1 MNADAIRH
9 FYNYH
14 FAFNRFIWDNYILP
28 LTPEQFNRPSAYSKG
43 SVRDQLVHIME
54 ADDVWFSGLANTD
67 FPEDFPPAAA
77 DDRPA
82 IRAHWDAV
90 ETKMRAYLDALTDEM
105 LGEKP
110 IREPEEDQVLFAWQ
124 VLLHVANHGTDH
136 RAQLLREL
144 HDLGVETTSQ
154 DYIFYVYETL

>member
-1 MNADAIRH
+1 M
-9 FYNYH
+9 
-14 FAFNRFIWDNYILP
+14 
-28 LTPEQFNRPSAYSKG
+28 
-43 SVRDQLVHIME
+43 RDQLVHIME
-54 ADDVWFSGLANTD
+54 ADHVWFCGLTNSD
-67 FPEDFPPAAA
+67 FPEDFPPAEG

-82 IRAHWDAV
+82 IRAHWDGV
-90 ETKMRAYLDALTDEM
+90 EAKMREYLDALTDEM

-110 IREPEEDQVLFAWQ
+110 IQEPEEDQVLFAWQ